1 MNVEKFEKRRK
12 ELRLTQKEM
21 GSFLEL
27 GREAIA
33 HYKDGINPSIESLNG
48 ITNILQVTADYLLD
62 THENE
67 IEFFL
72 KKLSLTQ
79 KEIYFF
85 KKYLS
90 VDIKDR
96 EFLEKI
102 IVPFNSKKEKDNE
115 ELSPTF
121 CETTTGISISQ
132 AEFLKSLRKEKGLS
146 QSQLASAMRI
156 TLRKLQAYEQ
166 GQNNINVNSC
176 IEFAR
181 FFGVTVD
188 EFIGAEITTEKLI
201 NSLPMSLTERK
212 LFKNYLSLD
221 VTEREKFID
230 IIELISGIK

>member
-27 GREAIA
+27 GGKAIS
-33 HYKDGINPSIESLNG
+33 HYKNGATPSIESLNG
-48 ITNILQVTADYLLD
+48 IINVFQVTADYLLD

-72 KKLSLTQ
+72 EKLSLTQ

-85 KKYLS
+85 EKYLS

-96 EFLEKI
+96 EPLEKI
-102 IVPFNSKKEKDNE
+102 ILFNSKKEKDNE
-115 ELSPTF
+115 KLSPTF
-121 CETTTGISISQ
+121 YKVTTKISISQ

-146 QSQLASAMRI
+146 QSQLASAMGMA
-156 TLRKLQAYEQ
+156 LRKLQAYEQ
-166 GQNNINVNSC
+166 GLNNINVSSC

-188 EFIGAEITTEKLI
+188 EFIGAEITTEKLV

-221 VTEREKFID
+221 IAKREKFID
-230 IIELISGIK
+230 TIELIAGIK

>member
-1 MNVEKFEKRRK
+1 MNIEKFEKRRK
-12 ELRLTQKEM
+12 ELGLTQKEM

-33 HYKDGINPSIESLNG
+33 NYKNGTTPSIESLNG
-48 ITNILQVTADYLLD
+48 ITNIFQVTADYLLD

-85 KKYLS
+85 EKYLS

-96 EFLEKI
+96 EPLEKI
-102 IVPFNSKKEKDNE
+102 IIPFNSKKEKDNE
-115 ELSPTF
+115 ELFPIF
-121 CETTTGISISQ
+121 YKVTTKISISQ

-146 QSQLASAMRI
+146 QSQLASAMGMA
-156 TLRKLQAYEQ
+156 LRKLQAYEQ
-166 GQNNINVNSC
+166 GLNNINVSSC

-230 IIELISGIK
+230 IIELISGT

>member
-1 MNVEKFEKRRK
+1 MNIEKFTKRRK
-12 ELRLTQKEM
+12 ELGLTQKKI
-21 GSFLEL
+21 GSILKIGE
-27 GREAIA
+27 GTIS
-33 HYKDGINPSIESLNG
+33 HYKDRNIPSIESLNG

-85 KKYLS
+85 EKYLS

-96 EFLEKI
+96 ESLERI
-102 IVPFNSKKEKDNE
+102 IPFNSKEEKDNE
-115 ELSPTF
+115 KLSPTF
-121 CETTTGISISQ
+121 YETTTKISISQ

-146 QSQLASAMRI
+146 QSQLASAMGMA
-156 TLRKLQAYEQ
+156 LRKLQAYEQ
-166 GQNNINVNSC
+166 GLNNINVSSC

-221 VTEREKFID
+221 IPEREKFID